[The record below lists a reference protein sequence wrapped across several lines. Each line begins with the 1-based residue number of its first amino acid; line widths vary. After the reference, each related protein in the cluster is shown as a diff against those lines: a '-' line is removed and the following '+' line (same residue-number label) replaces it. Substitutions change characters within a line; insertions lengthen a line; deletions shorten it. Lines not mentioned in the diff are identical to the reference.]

1 MAHEVKMP
9 SGATVLNLWSAKT
22 EAAPAAVASD
32 DMESTSASMML
43 DVDGQCPKCQSQM
56 GIATAAD
63 EQVYYCDNCR
73 VSLPLPAND

>member
-1 MAHEVKMP
+1 MVHEVKMP
-9 SGATVLNLWSAKT
+9 SGATVLNLWNKAEVPS
-22 EAAPAAVASD
+22 
-32 DMESTSASMML
+32 STSADKGTEATAGSMLL
-43 DVDGQCPKCQSQM
+43 DVEGQCPKCQSQM

>member
-9 SGATVLNLWSAKT
+9 SGATVLNLWNKAETTSYVPLKDSL
-22 EAAPAAVASD
+22 EATAG
-32 DMESTSASMML
+32 SMLL
-43 DVDGQCPKCQSQM
+43 DVEGQCPKCQSQM